1 MNIKYLISYS
11 GLVPFIYLIIDL
23 YFLGYL
29 NTEFVNDIAIYMSCI
44 IYTFIGAYNWDFN
57 KNNIFLELHG
67 FLPSLLS
74 MIILLLNLFEF
85 NQVSI
90 LSTIILLLLIQLII
104 DLYVTLKGY
113 FPMEYYIKLRIPVT
127 GILCISLYLI
137 SGTAMTTY

>member
-23 YFLGYL
+23 YFLGHL

-74 MIILLLNLFEF
+74 MLILLLNLFEF
-85 NQVSI
+85 NQV
-90 LSTIILLLLIQLII
+90 
-104 DLYVTLKGY
+104 
-113 FPMEYYIKLRIPVT
+113 
-127 GILCISLYLI
+127 
-137 SGTAMTTY
+137 

>member
-1 MNIKYLISYS
+1 
-11 GLVPFIYLIIDL
+11 
-23 YFLGYL
+23 
-29 NTEFVNDIAIYMSCI
+29 MSCI

-90 LSTIILLLLIQLII
+90 LSAIILLLLIQLII